1 VLFIYLSIDV
11 FICLH
16 TPSAHIHPIPVYHC
30 FCIPCMFYFVFIVC
44 AYIREKE
51 RKSIHPSTLCSGA
64 AKPSLFSRRLGDTL
78 LVLVLL
84 LTPRPLTPPPGCLPF
99 RSLYAPLS
107 LRAIILVLHISPPL
121 LSSLCAPLCVSTL
134 IHSIVNLIYLL
145 ERHTCCTSSL

>member
-1 VLFIYLSIDV
+1 MLFIYLSIDV

-84 LTPRPLTPPPGCLPF
+84 LTPRPLTPLLVVFHSGVF
-99 RSLYAPLS
+99 TRHYLYAPLS
-107 LRAIILVLHISPPL
+107 LFCTFLRRFCLLFVRTFVFL
-121 LSSLCAPLCVSTL
+121 LSSTPLLTL
-134 IHSIVNLIYLL
+134 FIYWNVTHVVLVA
-145 ERHTCCTSSL
+145 